1 MVVNTMTLPDSISCS
16 DEQDEEHRQL
26 KLIAEG
32 DDRAFKSLYLH
43 YHPRLYRFTSRLL
56 NNSAMVEEV
65 VSDTLFAVW
74 KSAGSFKG
82 KSRVSTWIFGIGYR
96 TALKAIRSSARHDR
110 FTNASDDSDT
120 LVDTSAGNDPAALA
134 ETDDDTEQLLA
145 AIETLSTEQ
154 KVVVELTGFGWSCAE
169 IGEIVGCPTNTV
181 KTRMFN
187 ARKKIHRQLQARHS
201 DYITE

>member
-1 MVVNTMTLPDSISCS
+1 MVVNTMTLPDSIYCS
-16 DEQDEEHRQL
+16 DEQDDEYRQL
-26 KLIAEG
+26 RLIAEG
-32 DDRAFKSLYLH
+32 DDRAFKSLYLD

-96 TALKAIRSSARHDR
+96 TALKAIRSSARHER
-110 FTNASDDSDT
+110 FTNASEDSET
-120 LVDTSAGNDPAALA
+120 LVDSSAGNDPAALA

-187 ARKKIHRQLQARHS
+187 ARKKINRQLQARHA